1 MNCRRSP
8 RLRHDGVFRCRLIR
22 RKRDGATLDASQLH
36 ALAQGIGD
44 GSWSEG
50 QVGAFAM
57 AVAWRGMSVGEC
69 RDFTVALCD
78 SGRRLEWH
86 ELPGPVLDKHSTGG
100 VGDGVSLL
108 LAPLLAACG
117 GDVPRINTCAR
128 RWIQVRPRSVLPG
141 WCPRWVGPPICW
153 SVRMRPWRWLR
164 SSVRCWPRPRGMV
177 LDSLLPG
184 RDSSGGR
191 MRDDGPR

>member
-128 RWIQVRPRSVLPG
+128 RF
-141 WCPRWVGPPICW
+141 CW